1 MSKEYNADFIA
12 GYGHGILQQR
22 EQMETPEYIAGYE
35 MGKRFRNRKQHTPQ
49 QSTRLPQ
56 PPPPPPPPDILPQ
69 QSTILPQP
77 PPPPLYTL
85 PGTDPKF
92 ITGFSIGKYNALNGI
107 NEPPTG
113 YPHYDSGYEMGF
125 VSVPQTSLDEHM
137 AHASN
142 DFARD
147 VYSSFKNLGKSKR
160 TKRDGGKSK
169 RREGKSKRRGGKTKK
184 RNQKK

>member
-1 MSKEYNADFIA
+1 MDQHLLDFNE
-12 GYGHGILQQR
+12 GYGDGILQKS
-22 EQMETPEYIAGYE
+22 ETKKNSDYIAGYE
-35 MGKRFRNRKQHTPQ
+35 MGKKFRNRKQYTQ

-85 PGTDPKF
+85 PGTHPDF
-92 ITGFSIGKYNALNGI
+92 IIGFSNGKYNALNGI

-125 VSVPQTSLDEHM
+125 VSVPKISLDEHM
-137 AHASN
+137 AHAPN
-142 DFARD
+142 EIRD
-147 VYSSFKNLGKSKR
+147 AYFSFKG
-160 TKRDGGKSK
+160 
-169 RREGKSKRRGGKTKK
+169 GKSKRRGGKSKK
-184 RNQKK
+184 RGGKSKKNKSRNQKK